1 MNNEKLSK
9 ANELSIEI
17 DRLKKQL
24 LIAQNGERIRT
35 SIDVYIKSSER
46 YESLFSEFV
55 DFEVIKAIAVQR
67 ISKELKSKT
76 EEFERI

>member
-9 ANELSIEI
+9 ANELSKEI
-17 DRLKKQL
+17 DILKKQL
-24 LIAQNGERIRT
+24 SIAQNGEKIRT
-35 SIDVYIKSSER
+35 SIDVYIKSSDR

-76 EEFERI
+76 EEFEKI

>member
-9 ANELSIEI
+9 ANELSKEI
-17 DRLKKQL
+17 DILKKQL
-24 LIAQNGERIRT
+24 LIAQNGEKIRT
-35 SIDVYIKSSER
+35 SIDVYVKSSDR

>member
-9 ANELSIEI
+9 ANELSKEI
-17 DRLKKQL
+17 DILKKQL
-24 LIAQNGERIRT
+24 LIAQNGEKIRT
-35 SIDVYIKSSER
+35 SIDVYVKSSDR

-76 EEFERI
+76 EEFENL

>member
-9 ANELSIEI
+9 ANELSKEI
-17 DRLKKQL
+17 DILKKQL
-24 LIAQNGERIRT
+24 SIAQNGERIRT
-35 SIDVYIKSSER
+35 SIDVFIKSSER